1 MTQRKWTLVA
11 WALAVGVL
19 CGSPALADDAK
30 KTAKDTSS
38 FSVLQAPSATAAK
51 AQALEWLKTT
61 GKMDETAFA
70 AIWDSDQPTLDKVAA
85 TLALGDA
92 EAAKVLAEARDD
104 SVPAPT
110 AVATLLK
117 DAKRPLFYRANLA
130 LAYGKALSSRKVF
143 DEALEALKAVRP
155 EQVVDPASYF
165 FHKAVAE
172 HALMLKTEADDSIFR
187 LLDDVADAPERYK
200 MVAALMHFD
209 MLTWQEKDLGWIAR
223 KMDVVKDRLELT
235 RGGQKT
241 QKMQKE
247 IVARLEEMI
256 KELENKKNNSSS
268 SNGGNCPSG
277 GASGPPN
284 GSIPSGNPAS
294 DFGLPN
300 GQMRGEIDSKR
311 LKEIA
316 EVWGKLPEKER
327 AKAMLELTRDL
338 PPRYRET
345 IEKYLK
351 DLSARTTVEEKK

>member
-1 MTQRKWTLVA
+1 
-11 WALAVGVL
+11 
-19 CGSPALADDAK
+19 
-30 KTAKDTSS
+30 
-38 FSVLQAPSATAAK
+38 
-51 AQALEWLKTT
+51 
-61 GKMDETAFA
+61 
-70 AIWDSDQPTLDKVAA
+70 
-85 TLALGDA
+85 
-92 EAAKVLAEARDD
+92 
-104 SVPAPT
+104 
-110 AVATLLK
+110 
-117 DAKRPLFYRANLA
+117 
-130 LAYGKALSSRKVF
+130 
-143 DEALEALKAVRP
+143 
-155 EQVVDPASYF
+155 
-165 FHKAVAE
+165 
-172 HALMLKTEADDSIFR
+172 
-187 LLDDVADAPERYK
+187 

-235 RGGQKT
+235 RGGKKT

-277 GASGPPN
+277 GSSGPPS

-338 PPRYRET
+338 PARYRET